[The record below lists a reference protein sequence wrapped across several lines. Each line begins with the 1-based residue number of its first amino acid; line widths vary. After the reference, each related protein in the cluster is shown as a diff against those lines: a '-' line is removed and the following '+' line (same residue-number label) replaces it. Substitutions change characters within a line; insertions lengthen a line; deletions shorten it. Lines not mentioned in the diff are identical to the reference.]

1 MLYSSY
7 NSSHFINE
15 YYKKELILEM
25 NIGTPSQKINANIN
39 PDSFCFEF
47 KHSKINS
54 TNTYYP
60 YKSKTFQKNKNQN
73 TQSTTSKYI
82 SSNDIFN
89 FSSNETY
96 SLSFVLLEKLNI
108 NSNTNISLFPVLGF
122 NNPATYFGHN
132 SM

>member
-1 MLYSSY
+1 MAY
-7 NSSHFINE
+7 
-15 YYKKELILEM
+15 
-25 NIGTPSQKINANIN
+25 IN

-108 NSNTNISLFPVLGF
+108 NSNTNINILGIKLKI
-122 NNPATYFGHN
+122 YI
-132 SM
+132 